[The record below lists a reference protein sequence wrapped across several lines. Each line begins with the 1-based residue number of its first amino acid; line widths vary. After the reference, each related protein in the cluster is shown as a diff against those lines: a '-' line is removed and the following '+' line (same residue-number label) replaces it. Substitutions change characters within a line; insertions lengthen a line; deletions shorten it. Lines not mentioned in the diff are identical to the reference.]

1 MIRRGLFLV
10 LILFVFTNCS
20 TRKDRM
26 MNRAYHQATT
36 KFNVLFNGEEAIRS
50 GIVAEVLSHQ
60 PNFWDQLPVEPFPL
74 IDLFSLEVKE
84 NPSFTRAE
92 EKAVIAVQKHS
103 MLIGDQQRNT
113 QIDEAYMLLGKARFY
128 NGRYLQALDAFNYVI
143 DQLPNANSRRNAQIW
158 KAKVFLQLL
167 QEQRA
172 AAIFLELIDQNELTV
187 SEYVEVSAHLAKA
200 YIALNQ
206 PEKATKPL
214 YNAAAGVKDK
224 ALQARY
230 YYLLGQLHDNLKHKD
245 SAALAYQSVINL
257 NRRIPRIF
265 WIHAKLNQLNTNQLD
280 LESTQKAY
288 KKLTKNEENKKYL
301 DKIHFSHASYSLSHF
316 DTIAAKNLIN
326 ASLRTNTKDKMLKGL
341 AYETMGEVFFDENQ
355 FVTAGAYLDSTL
367 NVLEPKTRRF
377 RKITRKRNKLNDII
391 KYETNRQTSDSLL
404 ALMTKTPE
412 EQASIFTRY
421 IADLK
426 VADSLQ
432 KQQQQQQQKQQQS
445 TANTSF
451 FDSEFYFYNSAMRSR
466 GESEFFRIWG
476 NISKTDNWRYANQQ
490 AATET
495 IVDTATETEQK
506 IEKAVEV
513 DPRYMLE
520 TYINQIPPP
529 EARDSLVQ
537 VRNTAYFD
545 AGLAYKEQFAAY
557 LQAKDRLL
565 TLLSFD
571 SDYTLPSLYHLYQIE
586 EETGGAKALTYKN
599 QIISDYPNSQY
610 AAILQNPEAAE
621 GALARFEERYTLLE
635 ERFKAQAF
643 EEVIDQSFDAIL
655 SLQDENLRS
664 RFSLLRAHA
673 IGRLDG
679 IAAYERALSE
689 VALAFPNQKA
699 GEEASRRLL
708 EVRELKPKEEKEGE
722 RYLVYFVFDRAD
734 HELTQN
740 LQKRVAEIIMQ
751 QGLQSSVK
759 ATIDIYDR
767 NTEFLVIQRFTS
779 EEQATDYRNYL
790 LKNISKLSKNKNF
803 VALTTA
809 LRDALIF
816 KNLTVD

>member
-1 MIRRGLFLV
+1 
-10 LILFVFTNCS
+10 
-20 TRKDRM
+20 
-26 MNRAYHQATT
+26 
-36 KFNVLFNGEEAIRS
+36 
-50 GIVAEVLSHQ
+50 
-60 PNFWDQLPVEPFPL
+60 
-74 IDLFSLEVKE
+74 
-84 NPSFTRAE
+84 E

-187 SEYVEVSAHLAKA
+187 TEYVEVSAHLAKA

-230 YYLLGQLHDNLKHKD
+230 YYLLGQLHDNLEHKD

-316 DTIAAKNLIN
+316 DTIAGKNLIN

-432 KQQQQQQQKQQQS
+432 KQQQQQKQQQS

-599 QIISDYPNSQY
+599 QIISEYPNSQY

-679 IAAYERALSE
+679 ITAYERALSE

-708 EVRELKPKEEKEGE
+708 EVRDLKPKEEKEGE

-751 QGLQSSVK
+751 QGLQSSVR

-790 LKNISKLSKNKNF
+790 LKNISELSKNKNF
-803 VALTTA
+803 VDLTSA

>member
-1 MIRRGLFLV
+1 
-10 LILFVFTNCS
+10 
-20 TRKDRM
+20 M

-36 KFNVLFNGEEAIRS
+36 KFNVLFNGEEAIRY
-50 GIVAEVLSHQ
+50 GIAAEVLSHQ

-187 SEYVEVSAHLAKA
+187 TEYVEVSAHLAKA

-230 YYLLGQLHDNLKHKD
+230 YYLLGQLHDNLEHKD

-316 DTIAAKNLIN
+316 DTIAGKNLIN

-432 KQQQQQQQKQQQS
+432 QQQQQQKQQQS
-445 TANTSF
+445 TENTSF

-586 EETGGAKALTYKN
+586 EQTGGAKALTYKN
-599 QIISDYPNSQY
+599 QIISEYPNSQY

-708 EVRELKPKEEKEGE
+708 EVRDLKPKEEKEGE

-790 LKNISKLSKNKNF
+790 LKNISELSKNKNF
-803 VALTTA
+803 VDLTSA

>member
-230 YYLLGQLHDNLKHKD
+230 YYLLGQLHDNLEHKD

-426 VADSLQ
+426 EADSLQ
-432 KQQQQQQQKQQQS
+432 KQQQQKQQQS

-599 QIISDYPNSQY
+599 QIISEYPNSQY

-621 GALARFEERYTLLE
+621 GALARFEERYNLLE

>member
-1 MIRRGLFLV
+1 
-10 LILFVFTNCS
+10 
-20 TRKDRM
+20 M

-172 AAIFLELIDQNELTV
+172 VAIFLELIDQNELTV
-187 SEYVEVSAHLAKA
+187 TEYVEVSAHLAKA

-230 YYLLGQLHDNLKHKD
+230 YYLLGQLHDNLEHKD
-245 SAALAYQSVINL
+245 SAALAYQSVIKL

-426 VADSLQ
+426 EADSLQ
-432 KQQQQQQQKQQQS
+432 KQQQQQKQQQS

-490 AATET
+490 AETET

-708 EVRELKPKEEKEGE
+708 EVRDLKPKEEKEGE

-790 LKNISKLSKNKNF
+790 LKNISELSKNKNF
-803 VALTTA
+803 VALTSA

>member
-50 GIVAEVLSHQ
+50 GIAAEVLSHQ

-187 SEYVEVSAHLAKA
+187 TEYVEVSAHLAKA

-230 YYLLGQLHDNLKHKD
+230 YYLLGQLHDNLEHKD

-432 KQQQQQQQKQQQS
+432 KQQQQQKQQQS

-506 IEKAVEV
+506 IEKAVEL
-513 DPRYMLE
+513 DPRYVLE

-586 EETGGAKALTYKN
+586 EQTGGAKALTYKN
-599 QIISDYPNSQY
+599 QIISEYPNSQY

-708 EVRELKPKEEKEGE
+708 EVRDLKPKEEKEVE

-751 QGLQSSVK
+751 QGLQSSVR

-790 LKNISKLSKNKNF
+790 LKNLSELSKNKNF
-803 VALTTA
+803 VALTSA

>member
-1 MIRRGLFLV
+1 
-10 LILFVFTNCS
+10 
-20 TRKDRM
+20 M

-50 GIVAEVLSHQ
+50 GIAAEVLSHQ

-187 SEYVEVSAHLAKA
+187 TEYVEVSAHLAKA

-230 YYLLGQLHDNLKHKD
+230 YYLLGQLHDNLEHKD

-316 DTIAAKNLIN
+316 DTIAGKNLIN

-432 KQQQQQQQKQQQS
+432 KQQQQQKQQQS

-506 IEKAVEV
+506 IEKAVEL

-599 QIISDYPNSQY
+599 QIISEYPNSQY
-610 AAILQNPEAAE
+610 AAILQNPEEAE
-621 GALARFEERYTLLE
+621 GALVRFEERYTLLE
-635 ERFKAQAF
+635 ERFKAQEF

-708 EVRELKPKEEKEGE
+708 EVRDLKPKEEKEVE

-751 QGLQSSVK
+751 QGLQSSVR

-790 LKNISKLSKNKNF
+790 LKNLSELSKNKNF
-803 VALTTA
+803 VALTSA

>member
-60 PNFWDQLPVEPFPL
+60 PNFWDQLPVEQFPL

-187 SEYVEVSAHLAKA
+187 TEYVEVSAHLAKA

-230 YYLLGQLHDNLKHKD
+230 YYLLGQLHDNLEHKD

-432 KQQQQQQQKQQQS
+432 QQQQQKQQQS

-586 EETGGAKALTYKN
+586 EQTGGAKALTYKN
-599 QIISDYPNSQY
+599 QIISEYPNSQY

-679 IAAYERALSE
+679 TAAYERALSE
-689 VALAFPNQKA
+689 VTLAFPNQKA

-708 EVRELKPKEEKEGE
+708 EVRDLKPKEEKEGE

-790 LKNISKLSKNKNF
+790 LKNISELSKNKNF
-803 VALTTA
+803 VALTSA

>member
-1 MIRRGLFLV
+1 
-10 LILFVFTNCS
+10 
-20 TRKDRM
+20 M

-187 SEYVEVSAHLAKA
+187 TEYVEVSAHLAKA

-230 YYLLGQLHDNLKHKD
+230 YYLLGQLHDNLEHKD

-432 KQQQQQQQKQQQS
+432 QQQQQQKQQQS

-586 EETGGAKALTYKN
+586 EQTGGAKALTYKN
-599 QIISDYPNSQY
+599 QIISEYPNSQY

-708 EVRELKPKEEKEGE
+708 EVRDLKPKEEKEGE

-790 LKNISKLSKNKNF
+790 LKNLSELSKNKNF
-803 VALTTA
+803 VALTSA

>member
-10 LILFVFTNCS
+10 FILFVFTNCS

-172 AAIFLELIDQNELTV
+172 TAIFLELIDQNELTV
-187 SEYVEVSAHLAKA
+187 IEYVEVSTHLAKA

-230 YYLLGQLHDNLKHKD
+230 YYLLGQLHDNLEHKD

-288 KKLTKNEENKKYL
+288 KKLTKNDENKKYL

-432 KQQQQQQQKQQQS
+432 QQQQQQKQQQS

-513 DPRYMLE
+513 APRYMLE

-586 EETGGAKALTYKN
+586 EQTGGAKALTYKN
-599 QIISDYPNSQY
+599 QIISEYPNSQY

-708 EVRELKPKEEKEGE
+708 EVRDLKPKEEKEGE

-759 ATIDIYDR
+759 TTIDIYDR

-790 LKNISKLSKNKNF
+790 LKNISELFKNKNF
-803 VALTTA
+803 VALTSA

>member
-187 SEYVEVSAHLAKA
+187 SEYVEVYAHLAKA

-230 YYLLGQLHDNLKHKD
+230 YYLLGQLHDNLEHKD

-367 NVLEPKTRRF
+367 NVLKPKTRRF

-426 VADSLQ
+426 EADSLQ
-432 KQQQQQQQKQQQS
+432 KQQQQQKQQQS

-490 AATET
+490 AETET

-599 QIISDYPNSQY
+599 QIISEYPNSQY

-699 GEEASRRLL
+699 GVEASRRLL
-708 EVRELKPKEEKEGE
+708 EVRDLKPKEEKEGE

-790 LKNISKLSKNKNF
+790 LKNISELSKNKNF
-803 VALTTA
+803 VALTSA

>member
-1 MIRRGLFLV
+1 
-10 LILFVFTNCS
+10 
-20 TRKDRM
+20 M

-50 GIVAEVLSHQ
+50 GIAAEVLSHQ

-187 SEYVEVSAHLAKA
+187 TEYVEVSAHLAKA

-230 YYLLGQLHDNLKHKD
+230 YYLLGQLHDNLEHKD

-316 DTIAAKNLIN
+316 DTIAGKNLIN

-432 KQQQQQQQKQQQS
+432 KQQQQQKQQQS

-506 IEKAVEV
+506 IEKAVEL

-599 QIISDYPNSQY
+599 QIISEYPNSQY
-610 AAILQNPEAAE
+610 AAILQNPEEAE
-621 GALARFEERYTLLE
+621 GALVRFEERYTLLE

-708 EVRELKPKEEKEGE
+708 EVRDLKPKEEKEVE

-751 QGLQSSVK
+751 QGLQSSVR

-790 LKNISKLSKNKNF
+790 LKNLSELSKNKNF
-803 VALTTA
+803 VALTSA

>member
-1 MIRRGLFLV
+1 
-10 LILFVFTNCS
+10 
-20 TRKDRM
+20 M

-187 SEYVEVSAHLAKA
+187 TEYVEVSAHLAKA

-214 YNAAAGVKDK
+214 YNSAAGVKDK

-230 YYLLGQLHDNLKHKD
+230 YYLLGQLHDNLEHKD

-426 VADSLQ
+426 EADSLQ
-432 KQQQQQQQKQQQS
+432 KQQQQQKQQQS

-490 AATET
+490 AETET

-708 EVRELKPKEEKEGE
+708 EVRDLKPKEEKEGE

-790 LKNISKLSKNKNF
+790 LKNISELSKNKNF
-803 VALTTA
+803 VALTSA

>member
-1 MIRRGLFLV
+1 MIKRGLFLV

-187 SEYVEVSAHLAKA
+187 TEYVEVSAHLAKA

-230 YYLLGQLHDNLKHKD
+230 YYLLGQLHDNLEHKD
-245 SAALAYQSVINL
+245 SAALAYQSVIKL

-426 VADSLQ
+426 EADSLQ
-432 KQQQQQQQKQQQS
+432 KQQQQQKQQQS

-490 AATET
+490 AETET

-708 EVRELKPKEEKEGE
+708 EVRDLKPKEEKEGE

-790 LKNISKLSKNKNF
+790 LKNISELSKNKNF
-803 VALTTA
+803 VALTSA

>member
-60 PNFWDQLPVEPFPL
+60 PNFWDQLHVEPFPL

-187 SEYVEVSAHLAKA
+187 TEYVEVSAHLAKA

-206 PEKATKPL
+206 AEKATKPL

-230 YYLLGQLHDNLKHKD
+230 YYLLGQLHDNLEHKD

-412 EQASIFTRY
+412 DQASIFTRY

-432 KQQQQQQQKQQQS
+432 KQQQQQKQQQS

-586 EETGGAKALTYKN
+586 EETGGAKALKYKN

-708 EVRELKPKEEKEGE
+708 EVRDLKPKEEKEGE

-790 LKNISKLSKNKNF
+790 LKNISELSKNKNF
-803 VALTTA
+803 VALTSA

>member
-432 KQQQQQQQKQQQS
+432 KQQQQQQQQQS

>member
-1 MIRRGLFLV
+1 
-10 LILFVFTNCS
+10 
-20 TRKDRM
+20 M

-50 GIVAEVLSHQ
+50 GIAAEVLSHQ

-187 SEYVEVSAHLAKA
+187 TEYVEVSAHLAKA

-230 YYLLGQLHDNLKHKD
+230 YYLLGQLHDNLEHKD

-316 DTIAAKNLIN
+316 DTIAGKNLIN

-432 KQQQQQQQKQQQS
+432 QQQQQQKQQQS
-445 TANTSF
+445 TENTSF

-586 EETGGAKALTYKN
+586 EQTGGAKALTYKN
-599 QIISDYPNSQY
+599 QIISEYPNSQY

-708 EVRELKPKEEKEGE
+708 EVRDLKPKEEKEGE

-790 LKNISKLSKNKNF
+790 LKNISELSKNKNF
-803 VALTTA
+803 VDLTSA

>member
-187 SEYVEVSAHLAKA
+187 TEYVEVSAHLAKA

-230 YYLLGQLHDNLKHKD
+230 YYLLGQLHDNLEHKD

-432 KQQQQQQQKQQQS
+432 QQQQQKQQQS

-513 DPRYMLE
+513 DPRYVLE

-586 EETGGAKALTYKN
+586 EQTGGAKALTYKN
-599 QIISDYPNSQY
+599 QIISEYPNSQY

-708 EVRELKPKEEKEGE
+708 EVRDLKPKEEKEGE

-790 LKNISKLSKNKNF
+790 LKNISELSKNKNF
-803 VALTTA
+803 VDLTSA

>member
-1 MIRRGLFLV
+1 
-10 LILFVFTNCS
+10 
-20 TRKDRM
+20 M

-113 QIDEAYMLLGKARFY
+113 QIDEGYMLLGKARFY

-187 SEYVEVSAHLAKA
+187 TEYVEVSAHLAKA

-230 YYLLGQLHDNLKHKD
+230 YYLLGQLHDNLEHKD

-432 KQQQQQQQKQQQS
+432 QQQQQKQQQS

-586 EETGGAKALTYKN
+586 EQTGGAKALTYKN
-599 QIISDYPNSQY
+599 QIISEYPNSQY

-708 EVRELKPKEEKEGE
+708 EVRDLKPKEEKEGE
-722 RYLVYFVFDRAD
+722 RFLVYFVFDRAD

-790 LKNISKLSKNKNF
+790 LKNISELSKNKNF
-803 VALTTA
+803 VALTSA

>member
-1 MIRRGLFLV
+1 
-10 LILFVFTNCS
+10 
-20 TRKDRM
+20 M

-187 SEYVEVSAHLAKA
+187 TEYVEVSAHLAKA

-230 YYLLGQLHDNLKHKD
+230 YYLLGQIHDNLEHKD

-288 KKLTKNEENKKYL
+288 KKLTKYEENKKYL

-412 EQASIFTRY
+412 EQASTFTRY

-426 VADSLQ
+426 VADSL
-432 KQQQQQQQKQQQS
+432 QQQQQKQQQS

-599 QIISDYPNSQY
+599 QIISEYPNSQY

-708 EVRELKPKEEKEGE
+708 EVRDLKPKEEKEGE

-790 LKNISKLSKNKNF
+790 LKNISELSKNKNF
-803 VALTTA
+803 VALTSA

>member
-1 MIRRGLFLV
+1 
-10 LILFVFTNCS
+10 
-20 TRKDRM
+20 

-187 SEYVEVSAHLAKA
+187 TEYVEVSAHLAKA

-230 YYLLGQLHDNLKHKD
+230 YYLLGQLHDNLEHKD

-432 KQQQQQQQKQQQS
+432 QQQQQQKQQQS

-586 EETGGAKALTYKN
+586 EQTGGAKALTYKN
-599 QIISDYPNSQY
+599 QIISEYPNSQY

-708 EVRELKPKEEKEGE
+708 EVRDLKPKEEKEGE

-790 LKNISKLSKNKNF
+790 LKNISELSKNKNF
-803 VALTTA
+803 VDLTSA

>member
-187 SEYVEVSAHLAKA
+187 TEYVEVSAHLAKA

-230 YYLLGQLHDNLKHKD
+230 YYLLGQLHDNLEHKD

-432 KQQQQQQQKQQQS
+432 QQQQQQKQQQS

-586 EETGGAKALTYKN
+586 EQTGGAKALTYKN
-599 QIISDYPNSQY
+599 QIISEYPNSQY

-708 EVRELKPKEEKEGE
+708 EVRDLKPKEEKEVE

-790 LKNISKLSKNKNF
+790 LKNISELSKNKNF
-803 VALTTA
+803 VDLTSA

>member
-187 SEYVEVSAHLAKA
+187 TEYVEVSAHLAKA

-230 YYLLGQLHDNLKHKD
+230 YYLLGQLHDNLEHKD

-316 DTIAAKNLIN
+316 DTIAGKNLIN

-432 KQQQQQQQKQQQS
+432 QQQQQQKQQQS

-506 IEKAVEV
+506 IEKAVEL

-586 EETGGAKALTYKN
+586 EQTGGAKALTYKN
-599 QIISDYPNSQY
+599 QIISEYPNSQY

-708 EVRELKPKEEKEGE
+708 EVRDLKPKEEKEVE

-751 QGLQSSVK
+751 QGLQSSVR

-790 LKNISKLSKNKNF
+790 LKNLSELSKNKNF
-803 VALTTA
+803 VALTSA

>member
-1 MIRRGLFLV
+1 
-10 LILFVFTNCS
+10 
-20 TRKDRM
+20 M

-187 SEYVEVSAHLAKA
+187 SEYVEVYAHLAKA

-230 YYLLGQLHDNLKHKD
+230 YYLLGQLHDNLEHKD

-432 KQQQQQQQKQQQS
+432 QQQQQKQQQS

-586 EETGGAKALTYKN
+586 EQTGGAKALTYKN
-599 QIISDYPNSQY
+599 QIISEYPNSQY

-679 IAAYERALSE
+679 TAAYERALSE
-689 VALAFPNQKA
+689 VTLAFPNQKA

-708 EVRELKPKEEKEGE
+708 EVRDLKPKEEKEGE

-790 LKNISKLSKNKNF
+790 LKNISELSKNKNF
-803 VALTTA
+803 VALTSA

>member
-1 MIRRGLFLV
+1 MIKRGLFLV

-187 SEYVEVSAHLAKA
+187 TEYVEVSAHLAKA

-230 YYLLGQLHDNLKHKD
+230 YYLLGQLHDNLEHKD

-426 VADSLQ
+426 EADSLQ
-432 KQQQQQQQKQQQS
+432 KQQQQQKQQQS

-490 AATET
+490 AETET

-599 QIISDYPNSQY
+599 QIISEYPNSQY

-708 EVRELKPKEEKEGE
+708 EVRDLKPKEEKEGE

-790 LKNISKLSKNKNF
+790 LKNISELSKNKNF
-803 VALTTA
+803 VALTSA

>member
-1 MIRRGLFLV
+1 
-10 LILFVFTNCS
+10 
-20 TRKDRM
+20 

-50 GIVAEVLSHQ
+50 GIAAEVLSHQ

-187 SEYVEVSAHLAKA
+187 TEYVEVSAHLAKA

-230 YYLLGQLHDNLKHKD
+230 YYLLGQLHDNLEHKD

-316 DTIAAKNLIN
+316 DTIAGKNLIN

-432 KQQQQQQQKQQQS
+432 KQQQQQKQQQS

-506 IEKAVEV
+506 IEKAVEL

-586 EETGGAKALTYKN
+586 EQTGGAKALTYKN
-599 QIISDYPNSQY
+599 QIISEYPNSQY

-708 EVRELKPKEEKEGE
+708 EVRDLKPKEEKEVE

-790 LKNISKLSKNKNF
+790 LKNLSELSKNKNF
-803 VALTTA
+803 VALTSA

>member
-187 SEYVEVSAHLAKA
+187 TEYVEVSAHLAKA
-200 YIALNQ
+200 YIVLNQ

-230 YYLLGQLHDNLKHKD
+230 YYLLGQLHDNLEHKD

-426 VADSLQ
+426 EADSL
-432 KQQQQQQQKQQQS
+432 QQQQQQKQQQS

-490 AATET
+490 AETET

-708 EVRELKPKEEKEGE
+708 EVRDLKPKEEKEGE

-790 LKNISKLSKNKNF
+790 LKNISELSKNKNF
-803 VALTTA
+803 VALTSA

>member
-1 MIRRGLFLV
+1 
-10 LILFVFTNCS
+10 
-20 TRKDRM
+20 

-187 SEYVEVSAHLAKA
+187 TEYVEVSAHLAKA

-230 YYLLGQLHDNLKHKD
+230 YYLLGQLHDNLEHKD

-432 KQQQQQQQKQQQS
+432 KQQQQQKQQQS

-490 AATET
+490 AETET

-790 LKNISKLSKNKNF
+790 LKNISELSKNKNF
-803 VALTTA
+803 VALTSA

>member
-1 MIRRGLFLV
+1 MIKRGLFLV

-187 SEYVEVSAHLAKA
+187 SEYVEVYAHLAKA

-230 YYLLGQLHDNLKHKD
+230 YYLLGQLHDNLEHKD

-426 VADSLQ
+426 EADSLQ
-432 KQQQQQQQKQQQS
+432 KQQQQQKQQQS

-490 AATET
+490 AETET

-599 QIISDYPNSQY
+599 QIISEYPNSQY

-708 EVRELKPKEEKEGE
+708 EVRDLKPKEEKEGE

-790 LKNISKLSKNKNF
+790 LKNISELSKNKNF
-803 VALTTA
+803 VALTSA

>member
-60 PNFWDQLPVEPFPL
+60 PNFWDQLPVEQFPL

-158 KAKVFLQLL
+158 KAKVFLLLL

-187 SEYVEVSAHLAKA
+187 TEYVEVSAHLAKA

-230 YYLLGQLHDNLKHKD
+230 YYLLGQLHDNLEHKD

-432 KQQQQQQQKQQQS
+432 QQQQQKQQQS

-586 EETGGAKALTYKN
+586 EQTGGAKALTYKN
-599 QIISDYPNSQY
+599 QIISEYPNSQY

-679 IAAYERALSE
+679 TAAYERALSE
-689 VALAFPNQKA
+689 VTLAFPNQKA

-708 EVRELKPKEEKEGE
+708 EVRDLKPKEEKEGE

-790 LKNISKLSKNKNF
+790 LKNISELSKNKNF
-803 VALTTA
+803 VALTSA

>member
-187 SEYVEVSAHLAKA
+187 TEYVEVSAHLAKA

-230 YYLLGQLHDNLKHKD
+230 YYLLGQLHDNLEHKD

-432 KQQQQQQQKQQQS
+432 KQQQQQKQQQS

-506 IEKAVEV
+506 IEKAVEL
-513 DPRYMLE
+513 DPRYVLE

-586 EETGGAKALTYKN
+586 EQTGGAKALTYKN
-599 QIISDYPNSQY
+599 QIISEYPNSQY

-708 EVRELKPKEEKEGE
+708 EVRDLKPKEEKEGE

-751 QGLQSSVK
+751 QGLQSSVR

-790 LKNISKLSKNKNF
+790 LKNLSELSKNKNF
-803 VALTTA
+803 VALTSA

>member
-1 MIRRGLFLV
+1 
-10 LILFVFTNCS
+10 
-20 TRKDRM
+20 

-113 QIDEAYMLLGKARFY
+113 QIDEAYILLGKARFY

-187 SEYVEVSAHLAKA
+187 TEYVEVSAHLAKA

-230 YYLLGQLHDNLKHKD
+230 YYLLGQLHDNLEHKD

-316 DTIAAKNLIN
+316 DTIAGKNLIN

-426 VADSLQ
+426 VVDSLQ
-432 KQQQQQQQKQQQS
+432 KQQQQQKQQQS

-513 DPRYMLE
+513 DPRYVLE

-537 VRNTAYFD
+537 VRNTAFFD

-586 EETGGAKALTYKN
+586 EQTGGAKALTYKN
-599 QIISDYPNSQY
+599 QIISEYPNSQY

-708 EVRELKPKEEKEGE
+708 EVRDLKPKEEKEGE

-740 LQKRVAEIIMQ
+740 LQKRVTEIIMQ

-790 LKNISKLSKNKNF
+790 LKNISELSKNKNF
-803 VALTTA
+803 VALTSA
-809 LRDALIF
+809 LSDALIF

>member
-187 SEYVEVSAHLAKA
+187 TEYVEVSAHLAKA

-230 YYLLGQLHDNLKHKD
+230 YYLLGQLHDNLEHKD

-432 KQQQQQQQKQQQS
+432 QQQQQQKQQQS

-506 IEKAVEV
+506 IEKAVEL
-513 DPRYMLE
+513 DPRYVLE

-586 EETGGAKALTYKN
+586 EQTGGAKALTYKN
-599 QIISDYPNSQY
+599 QIISEYPNSQY

-708 EVRELKPKEEKEGE
+708 EVRDLKPKEEKEGE

-790 LKNISKLSKNKNF
+790 LKNLSELSKNKNF
-803 VALTTA
+803 VALTSA

>member
-50 GIVAEVLSHQ
+50 GTVAEVLSHQ

-158 KAKVFLQLL
+158 KANVFLQLL

-187 SEYVEVSAHLAKA
+187 TEYVEVSAHLAKA

-230 YYLLGQLHDNLKHKD
+230 YYLLGQLHDNLEHKD

-432 KQQQQQQQKQQQS
+432 QQQQQQKQQQS

-490 AATET
+490 AETET

-599 QIISDYPNSQY
+599 QIISEYPNSQY

-708 EVRELKPKEEKEGE
+708 EVRDLKPKEEKEGE

-790 LKNISKLSKNKNF
+790 LKNISELSKNKNF
-803 VALTTA
+803 VDLTSA

>member
-187 SEYVEVSAHLAKA
+187 TEYVEVSAHLAKA

-230 YYLLGQLHDNLKHKD
+230 YYLLGQLHDNLEHKD

-432 KQQQQQQQKQQQS
+432 KQQQQQKQQQS

-513 DPRYMLE
+513 DPRYVLE

-586 EETGGAKALTYKN
+586 EQTGGAKALTYKN
-599 QIISDYPNSQY
+599 QIISEYPNSQY

-708 EVRELKPKEEKEGE
+708 EVRDLKPKEEKEGE

-790 LKNISKLSKNKNF
+790 LKNISELSKNKNF
-803 VALTTA
+803 VDLTSA

>member
-10 LILFVFTNCS
+10 FILFVFTNCS

-187 SEYVEVSAHLAKA
+187 TEYVEVSAHLAKA

-230 YYLLGQLHDNLKHKD
+230 YYLLGQLHDNLEHKD

-432 KQQQQQQQKQQQS
+432 QQQQKQQQS

-513 DPRYMLE
+513 APRYMLE

-599 QIISDYPNSQY
+599 QIISKYPNSQY

-708 EVRELKPKEEKEGE
+708 EVRDLKPKEEKEGE

-803 VALTTA
+803 VALTSA

>member
-1 MIRRGLFLV
+1 
-10 LILFVFTNCS
+10 
-20 TRKDRM
+20 M

-50 GIVAEVLSHQ
+50 GIAAEVLSHQ

-187 SEYVEVSAHLAKA
+187 TEYVEVSAHLAKA

-230 YYLLGQLHDNLKHKD
+230 YYLLGQLHDNLEHKD

-316 DTIAAKNLIN
+316 DTIAGKNLIN

-432 KQQQQQQQKQQQS
+432 KQQQQQKQQQS

-506 IEKAVEV
+506 IEKAVEL
-513 DPRYMLE
+513 DPRYVLE

-599 QIISDYPNSQY
+599 QIISEYPNSQY

-708 EVRELKPKEEKEGE
+708 EVRDLKPKEEKEVE

-751 QGLQSSVK
+751 QGLQSSVR

-790 LKNISKLSKNKNF
+790 LKNLSELSKNKNF
-803 VALTTA
+803 VALTSA

>member
-432 KQQQQQQQKQQQS
+432 KQQQQQKQQQS

>member
-1 MIRRGLFLV
+1 
-10 LILFVFTNCS
+10 
-20 TRKDRM
+20 M

-50 GIVAEVLSHQ
+50 GIAAEVLSHQ

-187 SEYVEVSAHLAKA
+187 TEYVEVSAHLAKA

-230 YYLLGQLHDNLKHKD
+230 YYLLGQLHDNLEHKD

-316 DTIAAKNLIN
+316 DTIAGKNLIN

-432 KQQQQQQQKQQQS
+432 KQQQQQKQQQS

-506 IEKAVEV
+506 IEKAVEL

-599 QIISDYPNSQY
+599 QIISEYPNSQY

-635 ERFKAQAF
+635 ERFKAQEF

-708 EVRELKPKEEKEGE
+708 EVRDLKPKEEKEVE

-751 QGLQSSVK
+751 QGLQSSVR

-790 LKNISKLSKNKNF
+790 LKNLSELSKNKNF
-803 VALTTA
+803 VALTSA

>member
-187 SEYVEVSAHLAKA
+187 TEYVEVSAHLAKA

-230 YYLLGQLHDNLKHKD
+230 YYLLGQLHDNLEHKD

-316 DTIAAKNLIN
+316 DTIAGKNLIN

-432 KQQQQQQQKQQQS
+432 KQQQQQKQQQS

-506 IEKAVEV
+506 IEKAVEL
-513 DPRYMLE
+513 DPRYVLE

-586 EETGGAKALTYKN
+586 EQTGGAKALTYKN
-599 QIISDYPNSQY
+599 QIISEYPNSQY

-708 EVRELKPKEEKEGE
+708 EVRDLKPKEEKEGE

-751 QGLQSSVK
+751 QGLQSSVR

-790 LKNISKLSKNKNF
+790 LKNISELSKNKNF
-803 VALTTA
+803 VDLTSA

>member
-230 YYLLGQLHDNLKHKD
+230 YYLLGQLHDNLEHKD

-432 KQQQQQQQKQQQS
+432 KQQQQQKQQQS

-803 VALTTA
+803 VALTSA